1 MLHVS
6 QLPSHPVV
14 IWFGRIGDMIML
26 SALLEILHRRYGRP
40 CRIIGAGAWSAEIY
54 RSHRDVAE
62 VICLGRHTAFFLD
75 RQWWRAVGTLR
86 AERAVPVY
94 VCEDF
99 PRKLPRIRRLLRWSG
114 TPDSHCV
121 FMDEMLAA
129 AGRRGRAPEHWV
141 DRLVAL
147 GRCTPPAFRAADFPW
162 PEPVPRCAPRLEIAP
177 AERAECEAWLAARGW
192 LGRPLVLVQPGNQRT
207 MKSGTRPRVRIDDD
221 KAWPV
226 DRWAALLAHV
236 QRRMPQAVVLLVG
249 APQEAAFLESV
260 RAAAKVSSVELAMLP
275 LRRLFALCA
284 VSHSMISVDTGPA
297 HAAAAVGLPLVVL
310 FGASPPQLWQPRSA
324 ARSPVVGIGGAPAAS
339 RVDEIAEP
347 VVFDA
352 WCGLVEHLSA
362 GSAVAG

>member
-1 MLHVS
+1 MLPVPQSPS
-6 QLPSHPVV
+6 QPVV

-40 CRIIGAGAWSAEIY
+40 CRVIGAGAWTAQIY

-62 VICLGRHTAFFLD
+62 VICLGRHTAFLLD
-75 RQWWRAVGTLR
+75 RQWWRAVRMLR
-86 AERAVPVY
+86 AERAAPVY

-114 TPDSHCV
+114 TPEARCV

-129 AGRRGRAPEHWV
+129 AQRRGQAPEHWV

-147 GRCTPPAFRAADFPW
+147 GRCTPSALKESDFPW
-162 PEPVPRCAPRLEIAP
+162 PEPAPRGAPRLEIAP
-177 AERAECEAWLAARGW
+177 AERAECQAWLAARGW

-207 MKSGTRPRVRIDDD
+207 MKSGTRPRISPGDD

-236 QRRMPQAVVLLVG
+236 QQRMPQAVILLVG
-249 APQEAAFLESV
+249 APQEAAFLESI
-260 RAAAKVSSVELAMLP
+260 RAATRPATVAIAVLP

-284 VSHSMISVDTGPA
+284 ASHSMISVDTGPA

-310 FGASPPQLWQPRSA
+310 FGASPPRLWRPRSA
-324 ARSPVVGIGGAPAAS
+324 VGSPVVGVGGAPAAS
-339 RVDEIAEP
+339 RVDEIQEP
-347 VVFDA
+347 EVFEA
-352 WCGLVEHLSA
+352 WCRLLEPLQA
-362 GSAVAG
+362 QTAEA